1 MLTFTLIDVQ
11 YLQNVAFGF
20 EKGSNGRNHSSSGSH
35 ITAPLGKISPLPI
48 NAIQIIGW
56 LVTSKHQKSGTKK
69 AAFAAYLIH
78 LSSIFVLTDVHTKP
92 RNFVNV
98 SLLNLQKFAKEVSV
112 SVTCHEIQKLQ
123 WINLFVI
130 YINIYVC

>member
-78 LSSIFVLTDVHTKP
+78 LI
-92 RNFVNV
+92 
-98 SLLNLQKFAKEVSV
+98 LNI
-112 SVTCHEIQKLQ
+112 C
-123 WINLFVI
+123 INRCS
-130 YINIYVC
+130 Y